1 MQSRERR
8 AQTRQPHHRQHPH
21 ELEASEAY
29 AKTPVG
35 VGSLPWNPLASTSKL
50 WYAFGSTAR
59 AARRW
64 GQPKASS
71 HAPPETPGLRPALTK
86 SCQRATTSARSD
98 GTGGQPR
105 KRSR

>member
-35 VGSLPWNPLASTSKL
+35 VGSLPWNPLDATATSTRGFGGSRRGRALGQRAASTRL
-50 WYAFGSTAR
+50 RRRQDAPGALEELPGGR
-59 AARRW
+59 ASRRRDR
-64 GQPKASS
+64 GA
-71 HAPPETPGLRPALTK
+71 AGG
-86 SCQRATTSARSD
+86 SCQ
-98 GTGGQPR
+98 Q
-105 KRSR
+105 SR